1 MLPFYP
7 GGLLFGRVL
16 QAVHGRGVHKIAQ
29 VGASG
34 GRPIGASKSDR
45 RRVAL
50 LLGVVPLLPI
60 LLIQIP
66 SDGGGRT
73 AAFFIAIHRLLATDH
88 RHSGRPRIINVV
100 ASMNEE
106 RIDFPRCCHHRSL
119 SKKQPKRMGRNNSAP
134 RKTHNTI
141 PLSHLLLTALF
152 IPFLFCFFGE
162 GSPRNRVCACQRRPI
177 NAHRFTARAPS
188 PTFVMRRAYWRCH
201 RVILVRGVGPLVPI
215 LFDNN
220 KLVGT
225 GVCVLF
231 ISPSVIKYLA
241 GKNRN
246 GRWSIIDEP

>member
-1 MLPFYP
+1 MAAVEPLRFLSPSIASLRRIIDIP
-7 GGLLFGRVL
+7 
-16 QAVHGRGVHKIAQ
+16 AVHGSSTSSLRWMKNGLIFPAVVIIVHCPKSNR
-29 VGASG
+29 SG
-34 GRPIGASKSDR
+34 W
-45 RRVAL
+45 
-50 LLGVVPLLPI
+50 
-60 LLIQIP
+60 
-66 SDGGGRT
+66 
-73 AAFFIAIHRLLATDH
+73 
-88 RHSGRPRIINVV
+88 
-100 ASMNEE
+100 EE
-106 RIDFPRCCHHRSL
+106 
-119 SKKQPKRMGRNNSAP
+119 
-134 RKTHNTI
+134 TI
-141 PLSHLLLTALF
+141 PLPGRHTTLSRYPTYCWR
-152 IPFLFCFFGE
+152 PFLYLFCFFFGE

-188 PTFVMRRAYWRCH
+188 PKFVMRRAYWRCH